1 MISVARVIAPFIAND
16 NSFSRVLSHII
27 YIYQL
32 LEILSKLAE
41 QNLNKKRE
49 HTFSPAYFAIVKLRK
64 VRFKSIE
71 WASHCFTGDPL
82 DLNKRNPPENG

>member
-64 VRFKSIE
+64 Y
-71 WASHCFTGDPL
+71 ASSR
-82 DLNKRNPPENG
+82 LNGLLIASLGIHLI